1 MVGRRAVRGG
11 WVAGWTK
18 WSVKSLRRRKT
29 LWLMSSS
36 MAASSGGIPRAWA
49 RSGSVRRRS
58 GVWWLVAG
66 LLGGCCARGW
76 AGGGV
81 RSLGGWWWATGRG
94 LVAGGVRLGAGVATA
109 AAAH

>member
-1 MVGRRAVRGG
+1 MVARRALLVG

-49 RSGSVRRRS
+49 RSGSVRRGS
-58 GVWWLVAG
+58 GVWWLGTG
-66 LLGGCCARGW
+66 LLVGWGARCW

-81 RSLGGWWWATGRG
+81 GSRAGWGVGTGWWLVGRG
-94 LVAGGVRLGAGVATA
+94 GRCA
-109 AAAH
+109 AEAAV

>member
-1 MVGRRAVRGG
+1 MVARRALLVG

-58 GVWWLVAG
+58 GVWWLVTG
-66 LLGGCCARGW
+66 LLVGCCARCW
-76 AGGGV
+76 AGGWG
-81 RSLGGWWWATGRG
+81 RSLCGWWLATGRWV
-94 LVAGGVRLGAGVATA
+94 VAGGVLLA
-109 AAAH
+109 ACS

>member
-1 MVGRRAVRGG
+1 MVARRALLVG

-58 GVWWLVAG
+58 GVWWLVTGVLGGGCARGGAGGGGG
-66 LLGGCCARGW
+66 LLGG
-76 AGGGV
+76 
-81 RSLGGWWWATGRG
+81 WWFATGRG
-94 LVAGGVRLGAGVATA
+94 LGARG
-109 AAAH
+109 